1 MNILIY
7 DVVLVDIVHILKALA
22 DENRI
27 RMINLLRNGELCVCE
42 IEAVIGAKQSNV
54 SRHLNKL
61 KVAGLITSEK
71 KSQWVYYR
79 LNEPTFQKFPFLLNI
94 INEELEK
101 IDICKEDLK
110 LLEKFRKSCR
120 CCD

>member
-1 MNILIY
+1 M
-7 DVVLVDIVHILKALA
+7 VLVDIVHILKALA

-42 IEAVIGAKQSNV
+42 IEAVLGTKQSNV

-110 LLEKFRKSCR
+110 LLEKFRESCR

>member
-1 MNILIY
+1 LNILIY